1 MGLIP
6 VTLPRPEEPPQS
18 IPFAPWND
26 VNVKMGNTLAHSIVE
41 SHERT
46 LGIQDLFDD
55 ARQHLDVDEQR
66 PDQ

>member
-1 MGLIP
+1 M
-6 VTLPRPEEPPQS
+6 
-18 IPFAPWND
+18 
-26 VNVKMGNTLAHSIVE
+26 NVEMGNTLAHAIVE

-46 LGIQDLFDD
+46 LGLQDLFHH